1 MYKTLLVFENKELLT
16 EIQKLCIWGDPSEFE
31 ITAVMHDGLS
41 AYNAMKQNKYD
52 LVISEVDINEI
63 NGLQLLR
70 QTKQE
75 GLCSHFVICS
85 EFVDINYARQGI
97 ILGAFDYFIKPFDES
112 LFFSMFNRIKNETYE
127 NEAIEV
133 YYSDEIMTFFEN
145 RDDGIYE
152 YVKDM
157 LDKIYDESKDI
168 LAADKKA
175 KQIFNG
181 VIGKIFDNNDWLDLY
196 LEQESFYVSDSMREG
211 NYLSYKKYYT
221 DMLSSLF
228 KEYCELSP
236 NVNNEKI
243 QEVILYI
250 LNNPESDLKQK
261 TIASKL
267 YINSSYLSTVFTAH
281 TELRFVDYLTSV
293 KLKRAAWLL
302 KNTSM
307 KIIDVAARLD
317 YKDIG
322 YFSRLF
328 KKQYGITP
336 SVYRIP
342 DNYNYQI

>member
-1 MYKTLLVFENKELLT
+1 MYKTLLVFKSQELLT
-16 EIQKLCIWGDPSEFE
+16 EIQKLRIWGEPSEFE

-52 LVISEVDINEI
+52 LVISEIELNEI

-133 YYSDEIMTFFEN
+133 YHSDEIINFFEN
-145 RDDGIYE
+145 RDNGIYE
-152 YVKDM
+152 YIKDM
-157 LDKIYDESKDI
+157 LDKIYDESNDI

-175 KQIFNG
+175 KQIYNS
-181 VIGKIFDNNDWLDLY
+181 VIDKVFDSNEWLDLY
-196 LEQESFYVSDSMREG
+196 LEQEGFYADDSIHEG

-221 DMLSSLF
+221 DMLSTLF

-236 NVNNEKI
+236 NANNEKI

-307 KIIDVAARLD
+307 KIIDVATRLD

>member
-1 MYKTLLVFENKELLT
+1 MYKTLLVFKSEELLT
-16 EIQKLCIWGDPSEFE
+16 EIKKLHIWGDSSEFE
-31 ITAVMHDGLS
+31 ITAVMNDGLS

-52 LVISEVDINEI
+52 LVISEAELNSIS
-63 NGLQLLR
+63 GLQLLR

-75 GLCSHFVICS
+75 KLCSHFVICS

-97 ILGAFDYFIKPFDES
+97 ILGVFDYFVRPFSES
-112 LFFSMFNRIKNETYE
+112 FFFSMFNRIKNETYE
-127 NEAIEV
+127 NEAIEL
-133 YYSDEIMTFFEN
+133 YYIDEILAFFEN
-145 RDDGIYE
+145 RDSGIYD
-152 YVKDM
+152 YLKDM

-168 LAADKKA
+168 LIADKKA

-181 VIGKIFDNNDWLDLY
+181 VIGKVFDNNEWLDLY
-196 LEQESFYVSDSMREG
+196 LEQKFFYMNDSIHEG
-211 NYLSYKKYYT
+211 NYLSYKKFYT

-228 KEYCELSP
+228 KEYCELFP
-236 NVNNEKI
+236 NANNEKI

>member
-1 MYKTLLVFENKELLT
+1 MYKTLLIFNSYELLM
-16 EIQKLCIWGDPSEFE
+16 EIQKLHIWGEPSEFE
-31 ITAVMHDGLS
+31 ITAVMNDGLS
-41 AYNAMKQNKYD
+41 AYREMKQNRYD
-52 LVISEVDINEI
+52 LVISEVQIPSID
-63 NGLQLLR
+63 GLQLLR

-97 ILGAFDYFIKPFDES
+97 ILGAFDYFVKPFDES

-133 YYSDEIMTFFEN
+133 YYSDEILALFEN
-145 RDDGIYE
+145 HDNGIYE
-152 YVKDM
+152 YVADI

-168 LAADKKA
+168 LSADKKV
-175 KQIFNG
+175 KQIFNS
-181 VIGKIFDNNDWLDLY
+181 VINRVFDNNEWLDLY
-196 LEQESFYVSDSMREG
+196 IEQNNFYTVESIHEE
-211 NYLSYKKYYT
+211 NYLSYKKHYT
-221 DMLSSLF
+221 NMLCNLF
-228 KEYCELSP
+228 KEYCELNPS
-236 NVNNEKI
+236 VNNEKI

-307 KIIDVAARLD
+307 KIIDIAIRLD

-342 DNYNYQI
+342 DSYNYQI